1 VTNREYAET
10 IIDGDY
16 THRDAVGKVYCKA
29 FVDLFLDLNFRDEI
43 EKVIP
48 LIDASLT
55 KREDKLIEKTIS
67 DIESKLPTKRGKK
80 ETLDEKF
87 INEINFDFRR
97 DHESKKMEYLF
108 KIIEVELEKRSEEMM
123 KVINDDRYKKEM
135 ERYETLKN
143 SPTILAANIF
153 QDMLGLD

>member
-1 VTNREYAET
+1 MTNREYAEA
-10 IIDGDY
+10 IIDEDY
-16 THRDAVGKVYCKA
+16 TYRVAVEKVHCKA

-43 EKVIP
+43 EKAVP
-48 LIDASLT
+48 LIDAGLT

-97 DHESKKMEYLF
+97 DHESKKMECLS
-108 KIIEVELEKRSEEMM
+108 KIIEAELEKRSREMM
-123 KVINDDRYKKEM
+123 EVINNDICKKQA
-135 ERYETLKN
+135 ERYEMLKN
-143 SPTILAANIF
+143 SPAVLAANIF